1 MCIFFTALYMPIKT
15 ETFGRRTKLIIPF
28 PIVQFFLYLYASC
41 YILVFAISHGI
52 KMVFRQ
58 TDLKRRALNVRK
70 KYVGSDV
77 TRLCSFLFY
86 FKHKLTQP
94 RF

>member
-1 MCIFFTALYMPIKT
+1 
-15 ETFGRRTKLIIPF
+15 
-28 PIVQFFLYLYASC
+28 
-41 YILVFAISHGI
+41 
-52 KMVFRQ
+52 MVFRQ

>member
-1 MCIFFTALYMPIKT
+1 
-15 ETFGRRTKLIIPF
+15 
-28 PIVQFFLYLYASC
+28 
-41 YILVFAISHGI
+41 
-52 KMVFRQ
+52 MVFRQ

-94 RF
+94 RFYIQQKSLKQRQCSNVILIFYLIFIVPSGSEMPANFLLISFN